1 MGEGEGELEA
11 GFGGFGGLGF
21 FGDVDGFRCPALAG
35 EETGVGEAGLLRGGV
50 AAGDGGAEQLFGFEG
65 LAEGFVALAEGGFD
79 AALDGIDAEGLAEGL
94 ESLVVLVGGVV
105 GAAGVVAGVGE
116 AFVELAGSAE
126 GLEGAAVVF
135 EAGVGDAEGFPVLG
149 VLGIELHGLF
159 EQGDGVGGAAL
170 FVKGDSLAVGLGG
183 GRLEEEQDG
192 DEGGQQSKC
201 SARYHARMQRREFVM
216 SALTAAGARGA
227 QGKRPNILYIMADD
241 HASHAISA
249 YGSRINRTPN
259 IDRIAQGGVRMDNCF
274 CTNSICTPSRGVILT
289 GQYSHITGVKTL
301 RDPLDPGRQNVAKL
315 LQAGGYATAM
325 IGKWHL
331 HKDPAGFDYWNILP
345 GQGAY
350 YDPVFIENGEQKK
363 HQGYCTDLIGD
374 LSLEWLKRRPKDKPF
389 FLMSHHKAP
398 HRNWQPGPKYAHLFD
413 GQTIPE
419 PDNLL
424 DDYSHRSQAAMRAR
438 MRVGEHMN
446 RNDIKTDFPAG
457 LKGNELRRWAYQLYI
472 KDYLRCVQSVDD
484 NVGRMLDYL
493 KAEGLE
499 ENTIVIYTSD
509 QGFFLGDHGWFDKRF
524 MYEEALR
531 MPFLMRY
538 PREIRAGSV
547 NRDMVLNLDFAE
559 TFLDYAGL
567 PAPKDMQGRSFRANA
582 HGRTPKDW
590 RQSMYYRYWMH
601 FTNDHYVAA
610 HYGVRT
616 HTHKLVYYYGK
627 PLDAT
632 GTGKE
637 IAPPEWELFDLKKDP
652 REMKSVYGEAG
663 YAKVQAELVKE
674 MDRLQKLY
682 GDTPA

>member
-1 MGEGEGELEA
+1 
-11 GFGGFGGLGF
+11 
-21 FGDVDGFRCPALAG
+21 
-35 EETGVGEAGLLRGGV
+35 
-50 AAGDGGAEQLFGFEG
+50 
-65 LAEGFVALAEGGFD
+65 
-79 AALDGIDAEGLAEGL
+79 
-94 ESLVVLVGGVV
+94 
-105 GAAGVVAGVGE
+105 
-116 AFVELAGSAE
+116 
-126 GLEGAAVVF
+126 
-135 EAGVGDAEGFPVLG
+135 
-149 VLGIELHGLF
+149 
-159 EQGDGVGGAAL
+159 
-170 FVKGDSLAVGLGG
+170 
-183 GRLEEEQDG
+183 
-192 DEGGQQSKC
+192 
-201 SARYHARMQRREFVM
+201 M

-227 QGKRPNILYIMADD
+227 QQKRPNILFIMADD

-289 GQYSHITGVKTL
+289 GQYSHVTGVKTL
-301 RDPLDPGRQNVAKL
+301 QDPLDPARQNVAKL
-315 LQAGGYATAM
+315 LQAGGYSTAM

-350 YDPVFIENGEQKK
+350 YDPVFIENGEKKK
-363 HQGYCTDLIGD
+363 HTGYCTDLIGD
-374 LSLEWLKRRPKDKPF
+374 FSLEWLKRRPKDKPF

-398 HRNWQPGPKYAHLFD
+398 HRAWQPAPKYAQLFD

-424 DDYSHRSQAAMRAR
+424 DDYANRSQAAHRAR
-438 MRVGEHMN
+438 MQVGVHMN
-446 RNDIKTDFPAG
+446 RNDIKGEFPEG
-457 LKGNELRRWAYQLYI
+457 LKGNDLRRWAYQRYI

-524 MYEEALR
+524 MYEESLR
-531 MPFLMRY
+531 MPFVMRY

-547 NRDMVLNLDFAE
+547 NKDMVLNLDFAE

-567 PAPKDMQGRSFRANA
+567 TVPKDMQGRSFRANV
-582 HGRTPKDW
+582 HGKTPRDW

-601 FTNDHYVAA
+601 LTGDHYVAA

-637 IAPPEWELFDLKKDP
+637 IMPPEWELFDLKKDP
-652 REMKSVYGEAG
+652 REMKSVYGDAAYAG
-663 YAKVQAELVKE
+663 VQAGLVKE
-674 MDRLQKLY
+674 MDRLQRQY